1 MTLFDKAR
9 EGRLRTAAPLAD
21 RMRPRGVAELAGQ
34 EHIIGPGTVLRQS
47 IESGHV
53 PSLILWGPPGTG
65 KTTLASLIA
74 SRVDAHF
81 ERISA
86 VASGVADLRRVVSES
101 QDRLG
106 MHGRRTV
113 LFIDEIHRFS
123 KSQQDVILPYVE
135 NGTVTLIGATTENP
149 SFEVISPLLSRAR
162 VYVLKALT
170 PGQIEDILDSAMAD
184 GERGLAYLNP
194 KLDGDARAALVGL
207 SNGDARVA
215 LNTLELAV
223 NGATPSVDGSR
234 VVTVEAVEDAMQRGA
249 GIYDKR
255 GDNHYDTISAFIKSV
270 RASDPDAAVY
280 WLARMLNAGEDPL
293 FVARRM
299 VILAAEDIGLADP
312 GALPMAVAAHHAVQ
326 SIGMPEGRIPLSEA
340 AIYLATAP
348 KSNSAYRAIDEAM
361 RDAERSSSSPVPL
374 HLRNAVT
381 SLMKDM
387 GYGKEYKYAHD
398 HEGHFTPTENLPP
411 GVGVD
416 GYYTP
421 SDQGYEARVSERLEE
436 WWGDRNS
443 ARS

>member
-1 MTLFDKAR
+1 MTLFNHSMED
-9 EGRLRTAAPLAD
+9 RLRTAAPLAD
-21 RMRPRGVAELAGQ
+21 RMRPRNVEEFAGQ
-34 EHIIGPGTVLRQS
+34 EHIVGPGTVLRQS
-47 IESGHV
+47 VDSGHV
-53 PSLILWGPPGTG
+53 PSLVLWGPPGTG

-86 VASGVADLRRVVSES
+86 VASGVADLRRVVSEA

-123 KSQQDVILPYVE
+123 KSQQDVILPHVE

-162 VYVLKALT
+162 VYVLNALT
-170 PGQIEDILDSAMAD
+170 PAQIEGILDSAMSD
-184 GERGLAYLNP
+184 GERGLAHLSP
-194 KLDGDARAALVGL
+194 MLDSDARAALVGL

-223 NGATPSVDGSR
+223 NGTNPSSDGTR
-234 VVTVEAVEDAMQRGA
+234 VVTVSAVEDAMQRSA
-249 GIYDKR
+249 GVYDKG

-312 GALPMAVAAHHAVQ
+312 GALPMAVSAHHAVQ

-348 KSNSAYRAIDEAM
+348 KSNSAYLAINKAM
-361 RDAERSSSSPVPL
+361 SDAERTSSSPVPL

-387 GYGKEYKYAHD
+387 GYGKDYKYAHN

-411 GVGVD
+411 GVGD
-416 GYYTP
+416 GGYYTP
-421 SDQGYEARVSERLEE
+421 SDQGYEARVSERLER
-436 WWGDRNS
+436 WWGDRQS
-443 ARS
+443 GSG

>member
-1 MTLFDKAR
+1 MTLFDHSR
-9 EGRLRTAAPLAD
+9 EGRLRTAAPLAE
-21 RMRPRGVAELAGQ
+21 RMRPRNVAELAGQ
-34 EHIIGPGTVLRQS
+34 EHVIGPGTVLRQS

-106 MHGRRTV
+106 MHDRRTV

-170 PGQIEDILDSAMAD
+170 PEQIEGILDSAMSD

-194 KLDGDARAALVGL
+194 KLEENARDALVGL
-207 SNGDARVA
+207 SNGDARIA

-223 NGATPSVDGSR
+223 NGTNPSSDGER
-234 VVTVEAVEDAMQRGA
+234 VVTVSAVEDAMQRSA
-249 GIYDKR
+249 RVYDKG
-255 GDNHYDTISAFIKSV
+255 GDSHYDTISAFIKSV

-348 KSNSAYRAIDEAM
+348 KSNSAYLAIDAAM
-361 RDAERSSSSPVPL
+361 RDAERTSSFPVPL

-387 GYGKEYKYAHD
+387 GYGKDYKYAHN

-411 GVGVD
+411 GVGDD

-421 SDQGYEARVSERLEE
+421 SDQGYEARVSERLEA
-436 WWGDRNS
+436 WWGDRGS
-443 ARS
+443 ADG

>member
-9 EGRLRTAAPLAD
+9 EGRLRTAAPLAE

-47 IESGHV
+47 IDSGHV

-65 KTTLASLIA
+65 KTTLAALIA

-170 PGQIEDILDSAMAD
+170 PAQIECILDSAMSD
-184 GERGLAYLNP
+184 GERGLAYLGP
-194 KLDGDARAALVGL
+194 VLEEDARSALVAL

-223 NGATPSVDGSR
+223 NGTNPSADGER
-234 VVTVEAVEDAMQRGA
+234 VVTVSAVKDAMQRSA
-249 GIYDKR
+249 RVYDKG
-255 GDNHYDTISAFIKSV
+255 GDSHYDTISAFIKSV

-280 WLARMLNAGEDPL
+280 WLARMLNAGEDPM

-340 AIYLATAP
+340 AIYLVHRAKEQQRVPSNQRGDAGCRAHFELPGAP
-348 KSNSAYRAIDEAM
+348 A
-361 RDAERSSSSPVPL
+361 PC
-374 HLRNAVT
+374 
-381 SLMKDM
+381 
-387 GYGKEYKYAHD
+387 G
-398 HEGHFTPTENLPP
+398 
-411 GVGVD
+411 
-416 GYYTP
+416 TP
-421 SDQGYEARVSERLEE
+421 SR
-436 WWGDRNS
+436 
-443 ARS
+443 RS